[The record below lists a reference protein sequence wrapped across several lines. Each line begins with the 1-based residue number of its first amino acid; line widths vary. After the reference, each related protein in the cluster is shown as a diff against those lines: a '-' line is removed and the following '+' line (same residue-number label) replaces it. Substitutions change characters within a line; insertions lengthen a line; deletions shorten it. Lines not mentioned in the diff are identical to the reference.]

1 MTITLEGLKDYI
13 THNVDEVDVLEHLN
27 LTAEDLVEAFTDK
40 IEDKF
45 DKLVHDLELE
55 GEENI
60 E

>member
-1 MTITLEGLKDYI
+1 MTITLEELKDYI